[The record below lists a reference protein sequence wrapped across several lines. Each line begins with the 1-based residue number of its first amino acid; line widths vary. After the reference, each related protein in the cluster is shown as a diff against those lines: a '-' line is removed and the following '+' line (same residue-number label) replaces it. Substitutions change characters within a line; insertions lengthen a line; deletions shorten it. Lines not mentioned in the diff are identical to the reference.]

1 MSKKIIF
8 NYHPFT
14 FQQVIYYYDE
24 ENDYR
29 EEHFVVQS
37 QIPEIIKGLINS
49 YNAKEVELYGPKE
62 IMEHFKADILTN
74 FEDNEDLK
82 IEIKG
87 E

>member
-24 ENDYR
+24 ENDYK
-29 EEHFVVQS
+29 EKHFVVQD
-37 QIPEIIKGLINS
+37 QIPEIIKGLVNS
-49 YNAKEVELYGPKE
+49 YDVKEILLFGPKE
-62 IMEHFKADILTN
+62 QMKLFKATILTD
-74 FEDNEDLK
+74 FEDNKDLK
-82 IEIKG
+82 IEIEG